1 LGRSV
6 QEIYGGEMTKDK
18 LLLTEILGLEPYT
31 EITGEW
37 VTGYNACLTII
48 QEMID
53 RGIDNEG

>member
-1 LGRSV
+1 
-6 QEIYGGEMTKDK
+6 MTKDR

-53 RGIDNEG
+53 KGINNER